1 MTDFDS
7 EKIKYVSN
15 SKYIE
20 LSHDDNDLIM
30 SYESVHVPFG
40 LEKNFNNYI
49 LKIVNNSE
57 SKELFEKIKKIEQQ
71 NMKFLKKQGDF
82 DNYEYKSQ
90 IIEKK
95 NYGEFLVVKI
105 PLVKNQFNV
114 EIFDKDNNIVDIFKI
129 EKKQKMNLCLEINSI
144 WCFKNKYSCIPKITK
159 IKLL

>member
-1 MTDFDS
+1 M
-7 EKIKYVSN
+7 Y
-15 SKYIE
+15 
-20 LSHDDNDLIM
+20 
-30 SYESVHVPFG
+30 
-40 LEKNFNNYI
+40 
-49 LKIVNNSE
+49 NSE

-71 NMKFLKKQGDF
+71 NIKFLKKQGDF

-114 EIFDKDNNIVDIFKI
+114 EIFDKNNNIVDIFKI

-144 WCFKNKYSCIPKITK
+144 WCFKNKYSCIPKVTK